1 MQLQGGGV
9 VAVVRMMLLVFLQ
22 RLEFLGEVANLG
34 LVSSSFG
41 SLDLRLILL
50 DVLFDGLH
58 EYRPWPRLT
67 LRRFIGFGVV
77 ESHPM
82 TIRQRWSEA
91 EVAVATAAGPVR

>member
-1 MQLQGGGV
+1 MQLKGGWV
-9 VAVVRMMLLVFLQ
+9 VAVAGGMLLVLLQ

-41 SLDLRLILL
+41 CLDLRLILL

-58 EYRPWPRLT
+58 KYRPWPGLT

-77 ESHPM
+77 ESTPM
-82 TIRQRWSEA
+82 TFRQR
-91 EVAVATAAGPVR
+91 